1 MIIRTIIAAILAIPA
16 YCYALR
22 YNMHMFQLNGY
33 KNDEHPKWLRKNLRQ
48 QWLLVFTGVLGILR
62 ILASLLPD
70 GLGRSIALWTADILV
85 ILTLL
90 LVRLVYRAMK
100 RLNTKSKFNYTPRV
114 KRMITTI
121 VLLTVFVLAACILI
135 PLLSGAAKSGFIN
148 LVTGWSLFS
157 NASQEGF
164 PGFLPGVIL
173 LLIALQLVFNLI
185 SNVINHPIEKG
196 INQHY
201 INDAKR
207 KLKSVPGLQIIG
219 VTGSY
224 GKTSV
229 KFYLQTLLQGK
240 YNVLVTPESYNTP
253 MGIVKTIRGSLK
265 PTHEIFICEMG
276 ARHVGDIKED
286 TDIVH
291 PHHGVITSVGP
302 QHLETFHSMENI
314 MNTKFELAD
323 CLPEGGKLFLNGDN
337 EYIQRKAKEYKN
349 KIFYYA
355 DEGKAGDAASEDSQA
370 GNAAA
375 ESAKTGQRGQTASEG
390 AGEVQAG
397 YRAKDVAVSQMGT
410 EFTVVTPNGEEER
423 FQMRL
428 VGAHNVINV
437 VGAIAVAHQFGMSL
451 KELKIPVRR
460 IQPVEHRM
468 KMREQGNVTII
479 DDAYNSNPVGSKA
492 AVETLAMFDGIRILV
507 TPGMVE
513 LGDKEDEYNFKFGT
527 YAADC
532 CDYILIVGKKNRESI
547 YQGVMSKNFPEERC
561 KTFDKLEEALSFAY
575 AIKGQGHKYVLLE
588 NDLPDNY

>member
-1 MIIRTIIAAILAIPA
+1 M
-16 YCYALR
+16 
-22 YNMHMFQLNGY
+22 
-33 KNDEHPKWLRKNLRQ
+33 KKNLRQ
-48 QWLLVFTGVLGILR
+48 QWILVFTGALGLLR
-62 ILASLLPD
+62 ILLSSLQMICD
-70 GLGRSIALWTADILV
+70 GQILGSIFGVLVVIADILCY
-85 ILTLL
+85 LTLY
-90 LVRLVYRAMK
+90 LVFLVYRAMK
-100 RLNTKSKFNYTPRV
+100 RLNTKSKLNYTARV
-114 KRMITTI
+114 KRMIATIMVLTAI
-121 VLLTVFVLAACILI
+121 VLGLCFLISYQAQGEFPRFLTGIFLILI
-135 PLLSGAAKSGFIN
+135 S
-148 LVTGWSLFS
+148 
-157 NASQEGF
+157 
-164 PGFLPGVIL
+164 
-173 LLIALQLVFNLI
+173 LQLVMNML
-185 SNVINHPIEKG
+185 SNVINRPIEKAV
-196 INQHY
+196 NQYY
-201 INDAKR
+201 INDAKK

-265 PTHEIFICEMG
+265 PTHELFICEMG

-314 MNTKFELAD
+314 QKTKFELAD

-337 EYIQRKAKEYKN
+337 EYIQQQAVGYKN
-349 KIFYYA
+349 KIFYYSEK
-355 DEGKAGDAASEDSQA
+355 EG
-370 GNAAA
+370 
-375 ESAKTGQRGQTASEG
+375 EG
-390 AGEVQAG
+390 
-397 YRAKDVAVSQMGT
+397 YCAKDVAVSQFGT
-410 EFTVVTPNGEEER
+410 EFTVTAPNGEEER

-460 IQPVEHRM
+460 IQPVAHRM
-468 KMREQGNVTII
+468 QMREQGNVTII

-513 LGDKEDEYNFKFGT
+513 LGAKEEEYNFKFGT

-532 CDYILIVGKKNRESI
+532 CDYVLIVGKKNRESI
-547 YQGVMSKNFPEERC
+547 HKGVLSKGFPEEKC
-561 KTFDKLEEALSFAY
+561 ICVDKLEDAMTYAY
-575 AIKGQGHKYVLLE
+575 SIKGQGHKYILLE

>member
-1 MIIRTIIAAILAIPA
+1 MIIRTILAFLLAIPA
-16 YCYALR
+16 YLYALR

-33 KNDEHPKWLRKNLRQ
+33 KNDEHPKWLKKNLRRN
-48 QWLLVFTGVLGILR
+48 WLLVFTGVLGLLR
-62 ILASLLPD
+62 ILAGLLPD
-70 GLGRSIALWTADILV
+70 GIFRGIALWTLDVLA

-100 RLNTKSKFNYTPRV
+100 RLNTKSKFNYTARV

-121 VLLTVFVLAACILI
+121 VVLTVIVLLACILAPI
-135 PLLSGAAKSGFIN
+135 IAAGGFSMISWHVLSNDA
-148 LVTGWSLFS
+148 
-157 NASQEGF
+157 QEGF
-164 PGFLPGVIL
+164 PGFLTGVFLVLISL
-173 LLIALQLVFNLI
+173 LLVLNMI
-185 SNVINHPIEKG
+185 SNVINRPIEKAV
-196 INQHY
+196 NQYY

-207 KLKSVPGLQIIG
+207 ILKSVPGLQIIG

-265 PTHEIFICEMG
+265 STHEIFICEMG

-337 EYIQRKAKEYKN
+337 EYIQKKAVEYKN

-355 DEGKAGDAASEDSQA
+355 DAADGSAAGQ
-370 GNAAA
+370 AAA
-375 ESAKTGQRGQTASEG
+375 GQD
-390 AGEVQAG
+390 G
-397 YRAKDVAVSQMGT
+397 YRAKDVAVSQFGT
-410 EFTVVTPNGEEER
+410 EFTVTAPNGEEER
-423 FQMRL
+423 FQMKL
-428 VGAHNVINV
+428 IGAHNVINV
-437 VGAIAVAHQFGMSL
+437 VGAIAVAHQFGVSL

-513 LGDKEDEYNFKFGT
+513 LGDKEDEYNYKFGT

-547 YQGVMSKNFPEERC
+547 RAGVLSKNFPEDKC
-561 KTFDKLEEALSFAY
+561 ICVDKLEDALSYAY
-575 AIKGQGHKYVLLE
+575 AIKGAGHKYILLE

>member
-1 MIIRTIIAAILAIPA
+1 MIIRTILAFLLAIPA
-16 YCYALR
+16 YAYALR
-22 YNMHMFQLNGY
+22 YNMHMFQLGGY
-33 KNDEHPKWLRKNLRQ
+33 KNDEHPKWLKKNLRQ

-62 ILASLLPD
+62 ILVSLLPD
-70 GLGRSIALWTADILV
+70 GIFRGIALWTTDIFA

-121 VLLTVFVLAACILI
+121 LVLTGLVLLISFIA
-135 PLLSGAAKSGFIN
+135 PLVANGGADD
-148 LVTGWSLFS
+148 WELFS
-157 NASQEGF
+157 NDVQYGF
-164 PGFLPGVIL
+164 PGFLTGVL
-173 LLIALQLVFNLI
+173 LVMISLQLVFNMI
-185 SNVINHPIEKG
+185 SNVINRPIEKAV
-196 INQHY
+196 NQYY

-207 KLKSVPGLQIIG
+207 ILKSVPGLQIIG

-265 PTHEIFICEMG
+265 STHEIFICEMG

-337 EYIQRKAKEYKN
+337 EYIQKKAVEYKN
-349 KIFYYA
+349 KIFYYSEKQG
-355 DEGKAGDAASEDSQA
+355 EGYQ
-370 GNAAA
+370 
-375 ESAKTGQRGQTASEG
+375 
-390 AGEVQAG
+390 
-397 YRAKDVAVSQMGT
+397 AKDVTVSQLGT
-410 EFTVVTPNGEEER
+410 EFTVTAPNGEEER
-423 FQMRL
+423 FQMKL
-428 VGAHNVINV
+428 IGAHNVINV
-437 VGAIAVAHQFGMSL
+437 VGAIAVAHQFGVSL

-513 LGDKEDEYNFKFGT
+513 LGDKEDEYNYKFGT

-547 YQGVMSKNFPEERC
+547 HSGVLSKSFPADKC
-561 KTFDKLEEALSFAY
+561 ICVDKLEDAMNYAY
-575 AIKGQGHKYVLLE
+575 SIKGQGHKYILLE

>member
-1 MIIRTIIAAILAIPA
+1 MIIRTIIAVLLAIPA

-33 KNDEHPKWLRKNLRQ
+33 KNDEHPKWLKKNLRQ
-48 QWLLVFTGVLGILR
+48 QWLLVFTGALGLFR
-62 ILASLLPD
+62 ILLSALQMLCD
-70 GLGRSIALWTADILV
+70 GSILGSILGVLIVITDVLCYLDLYLV
-85 ILTLL
+85 F
-90 LVRLVYRAMK
+90 LVYRAMK
-100 RLNTKSKFNYTPRV
+100 RLNTKSKFNYTARV
-114 KRMITTI
+114 KRMIATI
-121 VLLTVFVLAACILI
+121 VVLTAIVLGLCFLVSYAAQGEFPRFL
-135 PLLSGAAKSGFIN
+135 
-148 LVTGWSLFS
+148 TG
-157 NASQEGF
+157 
-164 PGFLPGVIL
+164 IL
-173 LLIALQLVFNLI
+173 LLLVSLQLVFNML
-185 SNVINHPIEKG
+185 SNVVNRPIEKAV
-196 INQHY
+196 NQYY

-207 KLKSVPGLQIIG
+207 ILKSVPGLQIIG

-265 PTHEIFICEMG
+265 STHELFICEMG

-314 MNTKFELAD
+314 QKTKFELAD

-337 EYIQRKAKEYKN
+337 EYIQQQAVGYN
-349 KIFYYA
+349 DKIFYYSEA
-355 DEGKAGDAASEDSQA
+355 AAKVTSPADAAQTSQA
-370 GNAAA
+370 GSADPAVHHSTEA
-375 ESAKTGQRGQTASEG
+375 ERA
-390 AGEVQAG
+390 AG
-397 YRAKDVAVSQMGT
+397 YSAKDVSVSQFGT
-410 EFTVVTPNGEEER
+410 EFTVTAPNGEEER
-423 FQMRL
+423 FQMKL

-468 KMREQGNVTII
+468 AMREQGNVTII

-513 LGDKEDEYNFKFGT
+513 LGDKEEEYNYKFGT

-547 YQGVMSKNFPEERC
+547 RAGVLSKGFPEDRC
-561 KTFDKLEEALSFAY
+561 VCVDKLEDALSKAY
-575 AIKGQGHKYVLLE
+575 AIKGQGHKFILLE